1 MAVKESVYTKG
12 SWQDTLDKSATLT
25 DRSVAARK
33 KASALLWDGA
43 QDAIDE
49 WLDNATDES
58 AEGLYDEVISILGEA
73 RKGDASKIKTV
84 ALAFAADKIGD
95 LANFPNLFKAYGAA
109 VKATKGAKEEKE
121 QDDAAEKAVESI
133 VAPKTAS
140 TVESAAAL
148 LLSKGIDGAVVAIL
162 DALNGGADEN
172 NTSAHR
178 AFLRAV
184 STEIGA
190 RDQAVKDAAKKEAAA
205 ALAQKKA
212 EREKVAAEKKAERE
226 KVAAEKKAEREKA
239 KAEKAASE
247 DEGEGSDEPA
257 PKRKAPVKRAAPAK
271 RAAPVKRATPV
282 KRG

>member
-95 LANFPNLFKAYGAA
+95 LANFPNLSKAYGAA

-133 VAPKTAS
+133 TPPKTAS
-140 TVESAAAL
+140 SVEAAALL
-148 LLSKGIDGAVVAIL
+148 LLSKGIDGAELLRRNRIHHAS
-162 DALNGGADEN
+162 
-172 NTSAHR
+172 SAGR
-178 AFLRAV
+178 
-184 STEIGA
+184 
-190 RDQAVKDAAKKEAAA
+190 
-205 ALAQKKA
+205 
-212 EREKVAAEKKAERE
+212 
-226 KVAAEKKAEREKA
+226 
-239 KAEKAASE
+239 
-247 DEGEGSDEPA
+247 
-257 PKRKAPVKRAAPAK
+257 
-271 RAAPVKRATPV
+271 
-282 KRG
+282 